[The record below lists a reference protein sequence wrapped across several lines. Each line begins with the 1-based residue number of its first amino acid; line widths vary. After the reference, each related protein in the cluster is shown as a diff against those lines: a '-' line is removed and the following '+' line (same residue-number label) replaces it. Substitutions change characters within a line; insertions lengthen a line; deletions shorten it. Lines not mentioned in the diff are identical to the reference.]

1 MTPIAVLG
9 TGLLGSGFV
18 EGACGRGWTVSV
30 WNRTPA
36 KAQALAAAGAGVAA
50 TPAQAVRGAQR
61 VHLVL
66 SDDASVEEVIEA
78 ALPALDADAVICDHT
93 TTQPA
98 LTATRARGLA
108 GRGVAYLH
116 CPVFMGP
123 PAAREAKGSMLVAGP
138 RAVFERVEAGLA
150 LMTGR
155 LAYLGDR
162 PDQAAVVKLMGNALI
177 IGVVGLL
184 ADVLTLARSAG
195 LAPEEALGVMEFIN
209 PGAVAKL
216 RGPGM
221 AAGSFDPS
229 FALTMARKDVRLML
243 ETAGELPLAVLS
255 GLAERMDV
263 LVEAGHGELDVGVLA
278 VDAVR

>member
-1 MTPIAVLG
+1 MTSIAVLG

-18 EGACGRGWTVSV
+18 EAACRRGWDVTA

-36 KAQALAAAGAGVAA
+36 KAEALASVGARVAA
-50 TPAQAVRGAQR
+50 TPAQAVQGVQR

-66 SDDASVEEVIEA
+66 SDDASVEDVLA
-78 ALPALDADAVICDHT
+78 KALHALDACTVICDHT

-98 LTATRARGLA
+98 LTAARAQRLA
-108 GRGVAYLH
+108 DQGVAYLH

-123 PAAREAKGSMLVAGP
+123 PAARDAKGGMLVAGP
-138 RAVFERVEAGLA
+138 RALFEGVQDELTQ
-150 LMTGR
+150 MTGR
-155 LAYLGDR
+155 LAYLGER
-162 PDQAAVVKLMGNALI
+162 PDQAAVIKLMGNALI

-184 ADVLTLARSAG
+184 ADTLALGRSAG
-195 LAPEEALGVMEFIN
+195 LSPEEALGVMEFIN

-216 RGPGM
+216 RGPRM

-243 ETAGELPLAVLS
+243 ETAEGIPLAILPA
-255 GLAERMDV
+255 LAARMDA
-263 LVEAGHGELDVGVLA
+263 LIQGGHGDQDVGVLA